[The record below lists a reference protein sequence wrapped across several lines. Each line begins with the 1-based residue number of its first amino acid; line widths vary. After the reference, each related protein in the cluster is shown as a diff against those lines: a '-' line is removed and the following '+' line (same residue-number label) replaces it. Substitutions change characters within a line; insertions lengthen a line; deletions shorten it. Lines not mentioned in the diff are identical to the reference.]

1 MCHVNDIVDDPLDR
15 RDSFFVKSLGVEAYP
30 VDVAFA
36 VPTGNASRI
45 FLKPY
50 PESVRKGDS
59 SNLMLQT
66 KLCNSQFIDS
76 LRNIDHL
83 SYVQ

>member
-45 FLKPY
+45 F
-50 PESVRKGDS
+50 
-59 SNLMLQT
+59 
-66 KLCNSQFIDS
+66 
-76 LRNIDHL
+76 
-83 SYVQ
+83 